1 MTKNQWLNRI
11 RLFALFSCVF
21 VCIYGQERISVA
33 SYYQGRQAAVSY
45 VFDDGL
51 EEHFTMVFPELK
63 KRGLR
68 ATFAIIGSKI
78 GGVMHSSQDK
88 KNGSNGTPCM
98 TWEMLRQ
105 LTAEGYEL
113 SNHGWEHKNVTRLS
127 DEELR
132 YEVQH
137 NDTIIYENTGYFPL
151 TYCYPGNRTTPETV
165 AFCEQNRV
173 GTRTFQVSIG
183 SKRDSVWLR
192 QWIDTLITRGEW
204 GVGMTHGITEGYD
217 HFSDPQVLWHHFEYV
232 STLQNKLW
240 VAPFCEVAA
249 YIRERDNV
257 HLEIKK
263 KGDSIIITPTSTTD
277 SHLFTQPL
285 TLILQGITIRSAEQ
299 NGHALTIYEKED
311 KQLIDFNP
319 YAGDIHIKK
328 M

>member
-1 MTKNQWLNRI
+1 MIKNQWLNRI
-11 RLFALFSCVF
+11 RLIALFSYVF
-21 VCIYGQERISVA
+21 VCINGQERISVA
-33 SYYQGRQAAVSY
+33 SYYHGRQAAVSY

-78 GGVMHSSQDK
+78 GGFMHSSQDK

-113 SNHGWEHKNVTRLS
+113 SNHGWEHKNVTRLN

-137 NDTIIYENTGYFPL
+137 NDTIIYENTGYFPR
-151 TYCYPGNRTTPETV
+151 TYCYPGNRTTSEAV

-173 GTRTFQVSIG
+173 GTRTFQMSIG

-192 QWIDTLITRGEW
+192 EWIDTLITRGEW

-232 STLQNKLW
+232 SKLQNKLW

-257 HLEIKK
+257 QLEIKET
-263 KGDSIIITPTSTTD
+263 GDSIIITPTSTID

-285 TLILQGITIRSAEQ
+285 TLILQGITIRNAEQ
-299 NGHALTIYEKED
+299 KGHALTIYKKD
-311 KQLIDFNP
+311 GKQLIDFNP
-319 YAGDIHIKK
+319 YAGDIHLKK